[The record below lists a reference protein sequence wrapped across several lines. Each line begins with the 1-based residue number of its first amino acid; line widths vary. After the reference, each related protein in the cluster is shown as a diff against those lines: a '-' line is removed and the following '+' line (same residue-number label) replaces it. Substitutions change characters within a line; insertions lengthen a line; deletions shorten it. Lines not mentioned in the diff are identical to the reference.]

1 MILKKIKYIFSV
13 NLKPYLFGFL
23 IGIEFG
29 DLNQLKQLVGFYF
42 FMGKSK
48 TNALNIFKIIVH
60 ILHCNFN

>member
-13 NLKPYLFGFL
+13 NLKPYLLGFNWYRVWRPEPIKTAGGVL
-23 IGIEFG
+23 
-29 DLNQLKQLVGFYF
+29 F